1 MMNLIE
7 FSHYDFIQ
15 NAFIAGTF
23 IALLAGVV
31 GYFVVLQ
38 RLSFTS
44 HALGHIGFAGA
55 AGASL
60 LGLSWLTGQLWFTLI
75 AAMLMVFFEPRLQK
89 NDAAIGIILAFSLGL
104 GSLFLYFTNHYAGN
118 MNQIL
123 FGDLFSVGLS
133 GVWQIA
139 GLSVACLI
147 VLGIMMRPLWFSALL
162 PELAGARGLPV
173 RLLQYIFF
181 AVLAI
186 AMTLISQAV
195 GILLIFTL
203 LVGPPA
209 IAMQCSQRFWPSILL
224 SIGLNLMVIYAA
236 LIISIATNWPLSFWI
251 SALVFVAYGVMQVL
265 RKL

>member
-1 MMNLIE
+1 MNLIE
-7 FSHYDFIQ
+7 LSHYEFIH

-23 IALLAGVV
+23 IAVLAGVV

-60 LGLSWLTGQLWFTLI
+60 LGLSWLTGQLCFTLI
-75 AAMLMVFFEPRLQK
+75 AAMLMVLFERRLQK

-104 GSLFLYFTNHYAGN
+104 GSLFLYLTNHYAGS

-123 FGDLFSVGLS
+123 FGDLFSVS
-133 GVWQIA
+133 QSSVWQI
-139 GLSVACLI
+139 GCLSFLCLI
-147 VLGIMMRPLWFSALL
+147 VLGVMMRPLWFSALL
-162 PELAGARGLPV
+162 PELAVARGLPV

-209 IAMQCSQRFWPSILL
+209 IAMQCSQRFWPSIFLA
-224 SIGLNLMVIYAA
+224 IGLNLLVVYTA
-236 LIISIATNWPLSFWI
+236 LIVSIATNWPLSFWI
-251 SALVFVAYGVMQVL
+251 SALVFIAYGLMLWV
-265 RKL
+265 RRI